1 MEASDMKSKNTALR
15 WLYEYGIITLGC
27 ALYALCFNWFFQPNN
42 ISMGGFTGVGQIINH
57 LVPAIPIGIMSIVLN
72 VPLFYIGVRKQGVKL
87 LISSL
92 YAMTIG
98 SLMLDGL
105 AAVYTFQPMEP
116 LLACVYGGVLLGI
129 SMGLMLMMGAT
140 TGGTELA
147 ARLLK
152 YRLRNLSIGRLCLMI
167 DVTVICCYALTFRS
181 VNNALY
187 GIIAMYISSL
197 AMDAV
202 IYGSVNAKIAYI
214 ISNSSDEIAQKLL
227 KMDLGITL
235 LDGKGGF
242 SGDRKQV
249 VLCAFKR
256 SQIAA
261 IKAAVTAIDPSAFII
276 VCEAHEVLGE
286 GFSEYT
292 PDSL

>member
-1 MEASDMKSKNTALR
+1 MKSKNPAVRL
-15 WLYEYGIITLGC
+15 LYEYGIITLGC

-42 ISMGGFTGVGQIINH
+42 ISMGGFTGVAQIVNH
-57 LVPAIPIGIMSIVLN
+57 FIPVLPIGVMSIGLN
-72 VPLFYIGVRKQGVKL
+72 IPLFIIGVRKQGVKL

-92 YAMTIG
+92 YAMSVG

-129 SMGLMLMMGAT
+129 SMGLMLTVGAT

-152 YRLRNLSIGRLCLMI
+152 YKFRHIPIGRLCLTI
-167 DVTVICCYALTFRS
+167 DVIVISLYAMTFHS
-181 VNNALY
+181 INNALY

-197 AMDAV
+197 AMDTV
-202 IYGSVNAKIAYI
+202 IYGSINAKIAYI
-214 ISNSSDEIAQKLL
+214 ISNHSGAIAGKLL
-227 KMDLGITL
+227 SMDLGITL
-235 LDGKGGF
+235 LDGHGGF

-256 SQIAA
+256 SQIAK
-261 IKAAVTAIDPSAFII
+261 IKASVTEIDPNAFII
-276 VCEAHEVLGE
+276 VCDAHEVLGE
-286 GFSEYT
+286 GFGEYT

>member
-1 MEASDMKSKNTALR
+1 MKSKSPALR
-15 WLYEYGIITLGC
+15 WLYEYGVITLGC

-42 ISMGGFTGVGQIINH
+42 ISMGGFTGMAQIINRFFPV
-57 LVPAIPIGIMSIVLN
+57 LPIGVMSIVLN

-92 YAMTIG
+92 YAMSVG

-116 LLACVYGGVLLGI
+116 LLACIYGGVMLGV
-129 SMGLMLMMGAT
+129 SMGLMLTVGAT

-152 YRLRNLSIGRLCLMI
+152 YKLRHISIGRLCLTI
-167 DVTVICCYALTFRS
+167 DVIVICLYALTFRS
-181 VNNALY
+181 INNALY
-187 GIIAMYISSL
+187 GIVAMYISSL
-197 AMDAV
+197 AMDTV
-202 IYGSVNAKIAYI
+202 VYGSINAKIAYI
-214 ISNSSDEIAQKLL
+214 ISNHSGDIARKLL
-227 KMDLGITL
+227 QMDLGITL
-235 LDGKGGF
+235 LDGRGGF
-242 SGDRKQV
+242 SGDEKQV

-261 IKAAVTAIDPSAFII
+261 IKSAVTAIDPNAFII

-286 GFSEYT
+286 GFGEYT

>member
-1 MEASDMKSKNTALR
+1 MKSRNPAIRL
-15 WLYEYGIITLGC
+15 LYEYGTITLGC

-42 ISMGGFTGVGQIINH
+42 ISMGGFTGVGQIANR
-57 LVPAIPIGIMSIVLN
+57 LLPMLPVGVTSIVLN
-72 VPLFYIGVRKQGVKL
+72 IPLFALGVRKQGVKI

-92 YAMTIG
+92 YAMSIA

-105 AAVYTFQPMEP
+105 TAVYIFQPMEP
-116 LLACVYGGVLLGI
+116 LLACIYGGVLLGV
-129 SMGLMLMMGAT
+129 SMGLLLLVGAT

-152 YRLRNLSIGRLCLMI
+152 YRFRQISIGRLCLSI
-167 DVTVICCYALTFRS
+167 DVTVICLYALTFRS

-202 IYGSVNAKIAYI
+202 IYGSVNAKIAYV
-214 ISNSSDEIAQKLL
+214 ISSQSGEVAKHLL
-227 KMDLGITL
+227 GMDLGVTL
-235 LDGKGGF
+235 LDGRGGF
-242 SGDRKQV
+242 SGDPKQV
-249 VLCAFKR
+249 VMCAFKR

-261 IKAAVTAIDPSAFII
+261 IKSAVTAIDPGAFII
-276 VCEAHEVLGE
+276 VCDAHEVLGE
-286 GFSEYT
+286 GFGEYT

>member
-1 MEASDMKSKNTALR
+1 MEASDMKSKNPVLR
-15 WLYEYGIITLGC
+15 LLYEYGIITLGC

-57 LVPAIPIGIMSIVLN
+57 LVPAMPIGIMSIVLN

-92 YAMTIG
+92 YAMTVG

-116 LLACVYGGVLLGI
+116 LLACVYGGVMLGV
-129 SMGLMLMMGAT
+129 SMGLMLLVGAT

-152 YRLRNLSIGRLCLMI
+152 YKVHNLSIGRLCLII
-167 DVTVICCYALTFRS
+167 DVTVISCYALTFRS

-214 ISNSSDEIAQKLL
+214 ISNSSDEVAQKLL

-235 LDGKGGF
+235 LDGRGGF

>member
-1 MEASDMKSKNTALR
+1 MKTENPALR
-15 WLYEYGIITLGC
+15 LLYEYGVITLGC
-27 ALYALCFNWFFQPNN
+27 AIYALSFNWFFQPNN
-42 ISMGGFTGVGQIINH
+42 ISMGGFTGIAQIVNHYLPVLPVGIT
-57 LVPAIPIGIMSIVLN
+57 SIVMN
-72 VPLFYIGVRKQGVKL
+72 VPLFYIGTRKQGIKL

-92 YAMTIG
+92 YAMSVG

-105 AAVYTFQPMEP
+105 AALHTFSPMEP
-116 LLACVYGGVLLGI
+116 MLACIYGGVLLGV
-129 SMGLMLMMGAT
+129 SMGLMLTVGAT

-152 YRLRNLSIGRLCLMI
+152 YKLRNLSIGRLCMVI
-167 DVTVICCYALTFRS
+167 DVTVICLYAVTFRS

-187 GIIAMYISSL
+187 GIVAMYISSL
-197 AMDAV
+197 AMDTV
-202 IYGSVNAKIAYI
+202 VYGSVNAKIAYI
-214 ISNSSDEIAQKLL
+214 ISGRSGEVARQLL
-227 KMDLGITL
+227 SMDLGITL
-235 LDGKGGF
+235 LDGRGGF

-256 SQIAA
+256 SQFAA
-261 IKAAVTAIDPSAFII
+261 IKSTVTAIDPSAFII

-286 GFSEYT
+286 GFGEYT

>member
-1 MEASDMKSKNTALR
+1 MKSKNPSLR
-15 WLYEYGIITLGC
+15 WLYEYGMITLGC

-42 ISMGGFTGVGQIINH
+42 ISMGGFTGVAQILNRF
-57 LVPAIPIGIMSIVLN
+57 IPILPVGVTAIVLN

-87 LISSL
+87 LVSSL
-92 YAMTIG
+92 FAMSVG

-105 AAVYTFQPMEP
+105 AMVYTFQPMEP
-116 LLACVYGGVLLGI
+116 LLACIYGGVLLGV
-129 SMGLMLMMGAT
+129 SLGLMLTVGAT

-152 YRLRNLSIGRLCLMI
+152 YKLRHLSIGRLCLSI
-167 DVTVICCYALTFRS
+167 DVIVICLYALTFHS

-197 AMDAV
+197 AMDTV
-202 IYGSVNAKIAYI
+202 IYGSINAKIAYI
-214 ISNSSDEIAQKLL
+214 ISSRSSEIAGRLL
-227 KMDLGITL
+227 SMDLGVTL
-235 LDGKGGF
+235 LDGRGGF
-242 SGDRKQV
+242 SGDKKQV
-249 VLCAFKR
+249 VLCAFKP

-261 IKAAVTAIDPSAFII
+261 IKGAVTGIDPNAFII
-276 VCEAHEVLGE
+276 VCNAHEVLGE
-286 GFSEYT
+286 GFGEYT

>member
-1 MEASDMKSKNTALR
+1 MKSKSPALR
-15 WLYEYGIITLGC
+15 WLYEYGVITLGC

-42 ISMGGFTGVGQIINH
+42 ISMGGFTGVAQIINRFFPI
-57 LVPAIPIGIMSIVLN
+57 LPIGVMSIMLN

-92 YAMTIG
+92 YAMSVG
-98 SLMLDGL
+98 ALMLDGL
-105 AAVYTFQPMEP
+105 AAVYAFQPMEP
-116 LLACVYGGVLLGI
+116 LLACIYGGVLLGV
-129 SMGLMLMMGAT
+129 SMGLMLTVGAT

-152 YRLRNLSIGRLCLMI
+152 YKLRHISIGRLCLTI
-167 DVTVICCYALTFRS
+167 DVIVICLYALTFHS
-181 VNNALY
+181 INNALY
-187 GIIAMYISSL
+187 GIVAMYISSL

-202 IYGSVNAKIAYI
+202 VYGSINAKIAYI
-214 ISNSSDEIAQKLL
+214 ISNHSGDIARKLL
-227 KMDLGITL
+227 QMDLGITL
-235 LDGKGGF
+235 LDGRGGF
-242 SGDRKQV
+242 SGDEKQV

-261 IKAAVTAIDPSAFII
+261 IKSAVTAIDPNAFII

-286 GFSEYT
+286 GFGEYT

>member
-1 MEASDMKSKNTALR
+1 MKSKNPALR

-57 LVPAIPIGIMSIVLN
+57 LVPAMPIGIMSIVLN

-116 LLACVYGGVLLGI
+116 LLACVYGGVMLGI
-129 SMGLMLMMGAT
+129 SMGLMLMVGAT

-152 YRLRNLSIGRLCLMI
+152 YRFRNLSIGRLCLII

-197 AMDAV
+197 AMDTV

-214 ISNSSDEIAQKLL
+214 ISNSSGEVAQKLL

-235 LDGKGGF
+235 LDGRGGYK
-242 SGDRKQV
+242 GDRKQV

-256 SQIAA
+256 TQIAP

-286 GFSEYT
+286 GFGEYS

>member
-1 MEASDMKSKNTALR
+1 MEASDMKNKNSALR

-27 ALYALCFNWFFQPNN
+27 ALNALCFNWFFQPNN

-197 AMDAV
+197 AMDTV

-235 LDGKGGF
+235 LDGRGGYN
-242 SGDRKQV
+242 GDRKPV

-261 IKAAVTAIDPSAFII
+261 IKAAVNAIDPRAFII

>member
-1 MEASDMKSKNTALR
+1 MKSKSPALR
-15 WLYEYGIITLGC
+15 WLYEYGVITLGS

-42 ISMGGFTGVGQIINH
+42 ISMGGFTGVGQIVNH
-57 LVPAIPIGIMSIVLN
+57 FFPVLPIGITSIVLN
-72 VPLFYIGVRKQGVKL
+72 IPLFYIGVRKQGVKL

-92 YAMTIG
+92 YAMSMG

-105 AAVYTFQPMEP
+105 AAVYTFSPMEP
-116 LLACVYGGVLLGI
+116 LLACVYGGVLLGV
-129 SMGLMLMMGAT
+129 SMGLMLTVGAT

-152 YRLRNLSIGRLCLMI
+152 YKLRNLSIGRLCLSI
-167 DVTVICCYALTFRS
+167 DVAVICCYALTFHS
-181 VNNALY
+181 INNALY

-197 AMDAV
+197 AMDTGV
-202 IYGSVNAKIAYI
+202 YGAINAKLAYI
-214 ISNSSDEIAQKLL
+214 ISDSSGEIARQLL

-261 IKAAVTAIDPSAFII
+261 IKAAVTAIDPNAFII

-286 GFSEYT
+286 GFGAYS

>member
-1 MEASDMKSKNTALR
+1 MKSKSPTLR
-15 WLYEYGIITLGC
+15 WLYEYGVITLGC
-27 ALYALCFNWFFQPNN
+27 ALYALCFDWFFQPNN
-42 ISMGGFTGVGQIINH
+42 ISMGGFTGVAQIINRF
-57 LVPAIPIGIMSIVLN
+57 LPVFPIGTTSILLN
-72 VPLFYIGVRKQGVKL
+72 IPLFYMGVRKQGVKL

-92 YAMTIG
+92 YAMTVG
-98 SLMLDGL
+98 SLLLDGL
-105 AAVYTFQPMEP
+105 AALHAFQPMEP
-116 LLACVYGGVLLGI
+116 LLACVYGGVLLGV
-129 SMGLMLMMGAT
+129 SMGLLLTVGAT

-152 YRLRNLSIGRLCLMI
+152 YKLRHLSIGRLCLSI
-167 DVTVICCYALTFRS
+167 DVIVICLYALTFRS
-181 VNNALY
+181 INNALY

-202 IYGSVNAKIAYI
+202 VYGSINAKIAYI
-214 ISNSSDEIAQKLL
+214 ISARSGEIARRLL
-227 KMDLGITL
+227 EMDLGITL
-235 LDGKGGF
+235 LNGRGGY
-242 SGDRKQV
+242 SGEEKQV

-261 IKAAVTAIDPSAFII
+261 IKAAVTALDASAFII

-286 GFSEYT
+286 GFGEYT

>member
-1 MEASDMKSKNTALR
+1 MKDKNPAFRL
-15 WLYEYGIITLGC
+15 LYEYGVILLGS

-42 ISMGGFTGVGQIINH
+42 ISMGGFTGIGQIVNR
-57 LVPAIPIGIMSIVLN
+57 LIPVLPVGIMSILLN
-72 VPLFYIGVRKQGVKL
+72 VPLFILGVHKQGVKL

-92 YAMTIG
+92 FAMG
-98 SLMLDGL
+98 VSSLMLDGL
-105 AAVYTFQPMEP
+105 AAAHTFAPMEP
-116 LLACVYGGVLLGI
+116 LLASVYGGVLLGI
-129 SMGLMLMMGAT
+129 AMGLLLTVGAT

-152 YRLRNLSIGRLCLMI
+152 YRLRSLSIGRLCLTI
-167 DVTVICCYALTFRS
+167 DVIVICLYALTFRS

-202 IYGSVNAKIAYI
+202 VYGSVNAKIAYI
-214 ISNSSDEIAQKLL
+214 ISGRSDEIAGQLL
-227 KMDLGITL
+227 RMDLGITL
-235 LDGKGGF
+235 LDGRGGF

-261 IKAAVTAIDPSAFII
+261 IKAAVTNIDPNAFII

-286 GFSEYT
+286 GFGAYS